1 MAAKA
6 VACRM
11 CGRMIDSSAS
21 VTELL
26 DGAPSFFDS
35 EECRLIFKK
44 FRALYGEGFFA

>member
-6 VACRM
+6 VACKM
-11 CGRMIDSSAS
+11 CGRTIDSMP

-35 EECRLIFKK
+35 EDCRLIFKK